1 MFESAKT
8 FMVEAFLFLLKLPK
22 TLFYKLFGV
31 ILVWWCL
38 GGKRQIKNASASLA
52 DAEWK
57 TNELLIVKIGFFF
70 PDNPASLLENED
82 RYNN

>member
-31 ILVWWCL
+31 ILV
-38 GGKRQIKNASASLA
+38 
-52 DAEWK
+52 
-57 TNELLIVKIGFFF
+57 
-70 PDNPASLLENED
+70 
-82 RYNN
+82 